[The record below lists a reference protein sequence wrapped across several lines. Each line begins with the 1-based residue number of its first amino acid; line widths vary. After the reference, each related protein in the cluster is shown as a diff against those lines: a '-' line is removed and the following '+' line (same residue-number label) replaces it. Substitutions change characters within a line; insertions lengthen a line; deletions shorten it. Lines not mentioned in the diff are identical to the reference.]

1 MEGKKVLTLV
11 KTKDCQSCKKPGE
24 VMYRIQVK
32 KGKEWIFVC
41 PKCQAKHAEGEYYRY
56 GGTWKGYR
64 H

>member
-1 MEGKKVLTLV
+1 MRKANNSM
-11 KTKDCQSCKKPGE
+11 KTKTCPTCHQKNT

-41 PKCQAKHAEGEYYRY
+41 PECIKEHQQGAFYRY
-56 GGTWKGYR
+56 GGTWKGSR